1 MKTFRTFLLAGASL
15 ALAVAGSVAQA
26 DQPSAQAS
34 PPQVGFRYPNTI
46 AQYDVGITMPDGVR
60 LSATVLRP
68 ADDQKHPTVFLQTP
82 YGKDASAAQVIDFV
96 NRGYAYVSVDVRGR
110 FDSGGDFAPFRDAA
124 DGAHVLD
131 WIAQQD
137 WSNGQVATI
146 GASYSGNSQWNLWR
160 ERNPHQSAIVSYVAP
175 ADGFGDFVRFNGVP
189 KLDLIFTWMMQEYGR
204 VNHPHEVED
213 FDWGEVMAALPL
225 STIDQRNGRRVQAWE
240 DAMREDR
247 FGPYWQPLQ
256 ATGNTPGRDIPTFN
270 VTGWYEGQ
278 LLGAVR
284 NYENARGHS
293 ATPGNHVLVI
303 GPWLHGVNRNRVIGA
318 LDAGPQAIIDLDS
331 LRDRWMDHVLL
342 GREAPTHKNFIY
354 FLPALNQWR
363 QADAFPIPGTQYRS
377 MRLSS
382 GGHANTA
389 AGDGMLVEGN
399 GRGAPDTF
407 TYDPNHPVPSLSSR
421 TAGAR
426 GGLPQGSVDHAS
438 VEQRDDV
445 LVYTGQPLAEDV
457 EVTGPV
463 RANIYISSDV
473 VDTDVVVR
481 LMDVYPDGRSLNIA
495 EGIARAKYR
504 NSMSDPELMQPG
516 QVYRIPV
523 DLFPTSNY
531 FRAGHRFR
539 VEVTSSDFPV
549 FGRNL
554 NTANSDSG
562 TETAIAHTRVH
573 HDRRYTSEI
582 ILPIVPRGASEPFD
596 PPMQTAAAQPAE

>member
-213 FDWGEVMAALPL
+213 FDWGQVMAALPL
-225 STIDQRNGRRVQAWE
+225 STIDQRAGRRVQAWE

-270 VTGWYEGQ
+270 VTGWYDGQ

-303 GPWLHGVNRNRVIGA
+303 GPWLHDVNRNRVIGA

-389 AGDGMLVEGN
+389 AGDGTFGPEPPGDEP
-399 GRGAPDTF
+399 PDRF
-407 TYDPNHPVPSLSSR
+407 RYDPADPVPS
-421 TAGAR
+421 R
-426 GGLPQGSVDHAS
+426 GGHVVGGGVAD
-438 VEQRDDV
+438 QRPNLERADV
-445 LVYTGQPLAEDV
+445 LVYTSEPLAADLEL
-457 EVTGPV
+457 TGPITGTIHL
-463 RANIYISSDV
+463 ATSA
-473 VDTDVVVR
+473 VDTDVVAVLSDVR
-481 LMDVYPDGRSLNIA
+481 PDGYTQNLVETVVRGRFLASYTSPRLLEPGRVYA
-495 EGIARAKYR
+495 FPLDLRAI
-504 NSMSDPELMQPG
+504 SH
-516 QVYRIPV
+516 VV
-523 DLFPTSNY
+523 A
-531 FRAGHRFR
+531 AGHRLR
-539 VEVTSSDFPV
+539 LHVTSSDFPRYA
-549 FGRNL
+549 RNL
-554 NTANSDSG
+554 G
-562 TETAIAHTRVH
+562 TGEGVTGTRTVVADQTLY
-573 HDRRYTSEI
+573 HDAEHPSHVV
-582 ILPIVPRGASEPFD
+582 LPVVPS
-596 PPMQTAAAQPAE
+596 